1 MEGGFREAGGEKM
14 GVWRVLGTV
23 GLLLAATSSGRT
35 QNCTLLETN
44 QPGECFK
51 IQIDMKLSGELR
63 IRKEDKSEPLK
74 LEASAVHEYP
84 ERIMAVGQDGQVQKT
99 VRLYE
104 TAKANITYGSERAER
119 TLRPE
124 RRLIVAQFYK
134 DQELVYAPSGPL
146 TREELDLT
154 ADQFDSTVV
163 AGVLPGKE
171 VSVGETWKVSS
182 STVQALCNFE
192 GLTEHTLTGKLESVS
207 GDTATIS
214 LSGTAD
220 GIDLGAIAKL
230 KIEATGKFDLKAKR
244 LVSLEWKQ
252 KDERDQGPVSP
263 TVVVEST
270 TTLKRQVIEQP
281 AALSDVA
288 LVSVPQDWE
297 PPMPMT
303 QLDYRDPQGKYSLLC
318 PRSWHITAQMK
329 DQLVLR
335 CMDRGDFVAQAA
347 LMPWK
352 KVEKG
357 QHTSPDEFKQAMND
371 MAGWKPEKELQVG
384 EVPSENGRWVYRYST
399 SGQMESGPA
408 VQNCYL
414 IATPE
419 GEQMVVVFTMTPK
432 QVDKLAARDLS
443 LIGSL
448 EFPASAK

>member
-1 MEGGFREAGGEKM
+1 MAA
-14 GVWRVLGTV
+14 WRVLGTV
-23 GLLLAATSSGRT
+23 GVLLAATSFSRA

-44 QPGECFK
+44 RPGDCFK

-63 IRKEDKSEPLK
+63 IRKDDKSQPIK
-74 LEASAVHEYP
+74 LEASAIHEYP

-104 TAKANITYGSERAER
+104 TAKASFTYGGDRVER

-154 ADQFDSTVV
+154 AEQFDSAVV

-171 VSVGETWKVSS
+171 VAVGDTWKVSS

-207 GDTATIS
+207 GDTATFT
-214 LSGTAD
+214 LSGTAN

-230 KIEATGKFDLKAKR
+230 KIEATGRFDTKAKR
-244 LVSLEWKQ
+244 IVSLEWKQ

-263 TVVVEST
+263 AVVVEST
-270 TTLKRQVIEQP
+270 ISLKRQAIEQP
-281 AALSDVA
+281 ATLTDVA

-297 PPMPMT
+297 PPAPMT
-303 QLDYRDPQGKYSLLC
+303 QLDYRDPQGKYSLLY

-357 QHTSPDEFKQAMND
+357 QHMSPDEFKQTMND
-371 MAGWKPEKELQVG
+371 MAGWKPEKELQIG
-384 EVPSENGRWVYRYST
+384 EVPAENGRWVYRYST
-399 SGQMESGPA
+399 SGQMDSGPA

-419 GEQMVVVFTMTPK
+419 GEQMIVVFTMTPK
-432 QVDKLAARDLS
+432 QVDKLGARDLS
-443 LIGSL
+443 LVGSV
-448 EFPASAK
+448 EIPASAK

>member
-1 MEGGFREAGGEKM
+1 M

-23 GLLLAATSSGRT
+23 ALLLAATSFGRT
-35 QNCTLLETN
+35 QTCTLLETN
-44 QPGECFK
+44 LPGECFK
-51 IQIDMKLSGELR
+51 VQIDMKLSGEWR

-74 LEASAVHEYP
+74 LQASAVHEYP

-99 VRLYE
+99 VRIYE
-104 TAKANITYGSERAER
+104 TAKGNFTYASEHVEDA
-119 TLRPE
+119 LRPE

-134 DQELVYAPSGPL
+134 DQALVYAPSGPL
-146 TREELDLT
+146 TREELNLT
-154 ADQFDSTVV
+154 GEQFNSAVV
-163 AGVLPGKE
+163 AGILPGKE

-182 STVQALCNFE
+182 SVVQALCNFE
-192 GLTEHTLTGKLESVS
+192 GLTEHTLTAKLESVS
-207 GDTATIS
+207 GDAATFS

-230 KIEATGKFDLKAKR
+230 KIEGTGKFDLKAKR
-244 LVSLEWKQ
+244 IVSLEWKE

-263 TVVVEST
+263 AVVVEAT
-270 TTLKRQVIEQP
+270 INLKRQAIEQP

-297 PPMPMT
+297 PPLPMI
-303 QLDYRDPQGKYSLLC
+303 QLDYRDPQGRYSLLY
-318 PRSWHITAQMK
+318 PRNWHITAQAK
-329 DQLVLR
+329 EQLVLR
-335 CMDRGDFVAQAA
+335 CMDRGDFVAQAV

-357 QHTSPDEFKQAMND
+357 QHMSPDEFKQTMND

-384 EVPSENGRWVYRYST
+384 EVPAENGRWVYRYST

-419 GEQMVVVFTMTPK
+419 GEQMIAVFTMTPK
-432 QVDKLAARDLS
+432 QVDKLGARDLS

-448 EFPASAK
+448 EIPAAAK